1 MLLKNQIEF
10 SYFSLQLL
18 DYLIKNHPLR
28 AKDYD
33 FVKLRGDEAAEEF
46 ELSLA
51 NGYSQQ
57 QAIDNAAEILFKGL
71 HFSIY
76 SLIKDIL
83 WDEFADVI
91 PAERVDE
98 CALKLLP
105 RFEIVYDPTDDENGV
120 EDVDDLK
127 EEEVRSVISPAIKK
141 MFAEGYGI

>member
-18 DYLIKNHPLR
+18 EYLIKNHPLR

-33 FVKLRGDEAAEEF
+33 FIKLRGDEAAEEF

-57 QAIDNAAEILFKGL
+57 QAIDNAAEILFKGV

-83 WDEFADVI
+83 WEEFAETI
-91 PAERVDE
+91 PAERVEE
-98 CALKLLP
+98 CALRLLP
-105 RFEIVYDPTDDENGV
+105 RFDIIYDPTDEGGV

-127 EEEVRSVISPAIKK
+127 TEQVRSVLLPAIKK
-141 MFAEGYGI
+141 MIAEGYGI